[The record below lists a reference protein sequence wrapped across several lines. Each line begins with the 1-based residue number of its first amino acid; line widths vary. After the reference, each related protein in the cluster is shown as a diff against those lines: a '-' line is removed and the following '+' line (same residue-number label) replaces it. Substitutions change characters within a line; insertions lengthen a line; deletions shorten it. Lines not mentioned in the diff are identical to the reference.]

1 LIIANLGAPVKW
13 NDHKPTL
20 SRLNML
26 QFLFVFMLQSYI
38 ERAAEVGDI
47 KRNNCTSCRLENKNI
62 AFINLKKLFIKF
74 DSWMEFAAHGKFCVM
89 EDILLTIKGDRLG
102 SCFKGTDTSDFGLM
116 ASCIRVCGY

>member
-1 LIIANLGAPVKW
+1 MCLIIADLGAPVKW

-26 QFLFVFMLQSYI
+26 QFLFVFVLQFYI

-62 AFINLKKLFIKF
+62 VFINLKKLFIKF
-74 DSWMEFAAHGKFCVM
+74 DSMDGVCSTWKILCHGKHPPN
-89 EDILLTIKGDRLG
+89 LKA
-102 SCFKGTDTSDFGLM
+102 K
-116 ASCIRVCGY
+116 